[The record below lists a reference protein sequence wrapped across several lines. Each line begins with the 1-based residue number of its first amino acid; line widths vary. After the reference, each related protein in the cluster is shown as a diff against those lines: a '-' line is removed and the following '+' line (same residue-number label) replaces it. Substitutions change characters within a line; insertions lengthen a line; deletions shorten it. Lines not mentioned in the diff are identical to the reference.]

1 MDNLFVLLT
10 VAFVTMSSPGPATLT
25 ILGTSMSLGRRAGIA
40 VATGILC
47 GSVFW
52 SVLAAM
58 GTGALMASNVWIVE
72 ILRISGVAYLA
83 FLAVKS
89 GLSAFKNEIPPQG
102 ITATLSV
109 KAAFLKGLMIHLTNP
124 KAIFLFG
131 SLYAVGV
138 SPEAS
143 FNELTMLVVSLAFLA
158 AVVFFGYALLFSSSP
173 VARLYVRFRR
183 SIQGVFALIFGSAAI
198 KLAMSRL

>member
-58 GTGALMASNVWIVE
+58 GTGALMASNVWIFE

-89 GLSAFKNEIPPQG
+89 GLSAFKKEIPPQG

-124 KAIFLFG
+124 KVIFLFG

-143 FNELTMLVVSLAFLA
+143 FIELTMLVVSLAILA